1 MWIFSSPK
9 VVFGD
14 DALEYLEHLQGRRA
28 FFVTDANMLAF
39 GFVARV
45 QQRLTAARLDSAVF
59 AEVEP
64 NPSLQTVQ
72 RAARLMAEYQPD
84 WIIGLGGGSAMDA
97 AKAAWLL
104 YECPDA
110 DPAAINPMEDYGL
123 RQKARLIAIPTTSG
137 TGSEATW
144 ATVLTDTEAQMKLS
158 MGSPELLPD
167 LAIVDSTLVM
177 GLPARITADTGM
189 DVLTHA
195 VEAYTNT
202 LANDFSDGLALKA
215 VDLALRYLPAAYA
228 DGSDVEAR
236 GHMHN
241 AAAIAGIAFSN
252 AMLGLSH
259 AMGHSLGA
267 VLHVPHGR
275 AVGLFLPYVVEYT
288 ANGGGTRYADIAHF
302 VRLPAGD
309 EAEGAAA
316 LAAAIRKLSAQIN
329 FATRLEDLG
338 ITRDAFE
345 QALPKL
351 IANAAADNQIFF
363 NARYADNGDLDK
375 LFRYAYEGR
384 SIDF

>member
-14 DALEYLEHLQGRRA
+14 DALEHLENLQGRRA
-28 FFVTDANMLAF
+28 FFVTDANMVAF
-39 GFVARV
+39 GFVERV
-45 QQRLTAARLDSAVF
+45 QQRLAAAGLESAVF

-64 NPSLQTVQ
+64 NPSLQTVR
-72 RAARLMAEYQPD
+72 RAAQQMTDWQPD

-104 YECPDA
+104 YENPDA
-110 DPAAINPMEDYGL
+110 DPAAINPMEEYGL

-144 ATVLTDTEAQMKLS
+144 ATVLTDLEAQMKLS
-158 MGSPELLPD
+158 MGTPELLPD
-167 LAIVDSTLVM
+167 LAIVDSSLVL

-195 VEAYTNT
+195 VEAYTST
-202 LANDFSDGLALKA
+202 LHNDFSDGLALKA
-215 VDLALRYLPAAYA
+215 VELVFQYLPRAYA
-228 DGSDVEAR
+228 DGSDADAR

-241 AAAIAGIAFSN
+241 AATIAGVAFGNS
-252 AMLGLSH
+252 MLGLAH

-275 AVGLFLPYVVEYT
+275 AVGLFLPYVIEYT
-288 ANGGGTRYADIAHF
+288 ANGGDTRYGDIAHF
-302 VRLPAGD
+302 LYLPADD
-309 EAEGAAA
+309 EEEGTAQ
-316 LAAAIRKLSAQIN
+316 LVSAIRSLSDGIN
-329 FATRLEDLG
+329 FATRLAALG
-338 ITRDAFE
+338 IERTAFE
-345 QALPKL
+345 DALPKL
-351 IANAAADNQIFF
+351 VANAAADNQIFF
-363 NARYADNGDLDK
+363 NARYADNDDLDK
-375 LFRYAYEGR
+375 LFRYAYDGR

>member
-14 DALEYLEHLQGRRA
+14 DALEHLENLQGRRA
-28 FFVTDANMLAF
+28 FFVTDANMVAF
-39 GFVARV
+39 GFVERV
-45 QQRLTAARLDSAVF
+45 QQRLAAAGLESAVF

-64 NPSLQTVQ
+64 NPSLQTVR
-72 RAARLMAEYQPD
+72 RAAQQMTDWQPD

-104 YECPDA
+104 YENPDA
-110 DPAAINPMEDYGL
+110 DPAAINPMEEYGL

-144 ATVLTDTEAQMKLS
+144 ATVLTDLEAQMKLS
-158 MGSPELLPD
+158 MGTPELLPD
-167 LAIVDSTLVM
+167 LAIVDSSLVL

-195 VEAYTNT
+195 VEAYTST
-202 LANDFSDGLALKA
+202 LHNDFSDGLALKA
-215 VDLALRYLPAAYA
+215 VELVFQYLPRAYA
-228 DGSDVEAR
+228 DGSDADAR

-241 AAAIAGIAFSN
+241 AATIAGVAFGNS
-252 AMLGLSH
+252 MLGLAH

-275 AVGLFLPYVVEYT
+275 AVGLFLPYVIEYT
-288 ANGGGTRYADIAHF
+288 ANGGDTRYGDIAHF
-302 VRLPAGD
+302 LHLPADD
-309 EAEGAAA
+309 EEEGTAQ
-316 LAAAIRKLSAQIN
+316 LVSAIRSLSDGIN
-329 FATRLEDLG
+329 FATRLAALG
-338 ITRDAFE
+338 IERAAFE
-345 QALPKL
+345 DALPKL
-351 IANAAADNQIFF
+351 VANAAADNQIFF
-363 NARYADNGDLDK
+363 NARYADNDDLDK
-375 LFRYAYEGR
+375 LFRYAYDGR